1 MNKKKCKIGSSYKA
15 ASLAFASVAPAVVI
29 HAEDNSSTTEVSP
42 PVLATLTDVEVL
54 VSNNYV
60 ALVKENVNQ
69 QLAGIKQDGSVVASA
84 VAPKWF
90 DYNYDA
96 AFAFKWGWR

>member
-1 MNKKKCKIGSSYKA
+1 MNKKNVKLAVPIKP

-29 HAEDNSSTTEVSP
+29 HAEDNSSTTEIGP